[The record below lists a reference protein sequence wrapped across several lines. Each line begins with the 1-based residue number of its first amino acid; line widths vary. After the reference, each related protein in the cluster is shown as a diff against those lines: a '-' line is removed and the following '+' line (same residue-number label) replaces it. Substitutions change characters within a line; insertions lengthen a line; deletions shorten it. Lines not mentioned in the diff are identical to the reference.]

1 MITDLEFFAGRLELA
16 GENGMMINRVRAQ
29 DRTVNLIKKYLALS
43 KSLPQTRQATISN
56 CEAVEGKGGII
67 SLRVVDRPG
76 FEALQSEIKAQSEE
90 LAACEAAIMELD
102 KLAAG
107 GELWY
112 SDLETSVGSN
122 GRTEIGENQRLSNLA
137 SATLARKV
145 HSGKPAD
152 QILAEDDEYQRLSK
166 IAKEQI
172 DIANKQLETLRPKL
186 NELTRLLALVGC

>member
-1 MITDLEFFAGRLELA
+1 MISDLKFFKDRLELA
-16 GENGMMINRVRAQ
+16 GENGFQLGSRSR
-29 DRTVNLIKKYLALS
+29 DRTTAVIRKYLALS
-43 KSLPQTRQATISN
+43 ASLPQSRQATISH

-67 SLRVVDRPG
+67 SLRVVDRAG
-76 FEALQSEIKAQSEE
+76 FEALQSEIKAQSDE
-90 LAACEAAIMELD
+90 LAACEAAIKELD
-102 KLAAG
+102 KLAGG

-112 SDLETSVGSN
+112 SDLETSVGSY
-122 GRTEIGENQRLSNLA
+122 GRTETGENQRLANLA

-172 DIANKQLETLRPKL
+172 DTANRQLAIMRPKL
-186 NELTRLLALVGC
+186 EAMKAILVSVGC